1 MSENTKTSWKG
12 PQSRHLWILCLF
24 PVAKINTR
32 SPNVALNLVV
42 ACVQTSPISFVAR
55 GKGTKEIGDVCT
67 QATWS
72 SLREVFNLVFAAF
85 CDSRKTLE
93 KMAQPSHPC
102 VKPGLHNRQFFFLS
116 FPSSRLGC
124 LALARA
130 PKPVWPPDDTAC
142 PLTGVFVINV
152 YLLKV
157 SFAAIFVSWMKVGR
171 VNQLNILFH

>member
-1 MSENTKTSWKG
+1 MSKNTKTSWKG
-12 PQSRHLWILCLF
+12 SASRHLWILCLF

-32 SPNVALNLVV
+32 SPNVAHNLVESSRGWGGGSGV
-42 ACVQTSPISFVAR
+42 GPAENASPF
-55 GKGTKEIGDVCT
+55 
-67 QATWS
+67 
-72 SLREVFNLVFAAF
+72 FAAF

-130 PKPVWPPDDTAC
+130 PIPVWPPDDTAC
-142 PLTGVFVINV
+142 PLAGVFVINV
-152 YLLKV
+152 YLQKV
-157 SFAAIFVSWMKVGR
+157 SFAAIFVSWMKFGR
-171 VNQLNILFH
+171 VNQLNILFY